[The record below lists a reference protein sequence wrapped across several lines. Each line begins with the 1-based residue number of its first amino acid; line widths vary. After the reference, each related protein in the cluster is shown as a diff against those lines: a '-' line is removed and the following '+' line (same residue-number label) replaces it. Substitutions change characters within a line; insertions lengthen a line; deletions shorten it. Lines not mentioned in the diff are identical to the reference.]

1 MRSKVTF
8 ILLALNL
15 ALFGYLLLS
24 ERPWSATQ
32 AIEDNR
38 KRVLGPEAANLAAIE
53 LASYPPAAEG
63 AAPGAA
69 PSPGQVIRLRRED
82 KNQGWVIT
90 SPLDWP
96 ANESAVGSILTALQ
110 FLEHET
116 SFPVSDLAHNGQT
129 LADYGLARPRLV
141 VTATPAPSA
150 SPGAPAPAPFTL
162 RIGDGAAVGDRLY
175 VLSPDG
181 RRVHVVSRDRVE
193 ALSLDLARLRSDR
206 LFTIPVFEARAL
218 TLQTASAGS
227 ARTRLRRDQTRWL
240 FEAPITTRAAKT
252 PVELLIND
260 LNTLQVARFLPA
272 DSTPPPEQTGLS
284 TPSLR
289 ITLEGNSRRE
299 TLLLGLPVK
308 QSGAGGPAPGSA
320 EYYARL
326 EDRPTLF
333 TVVVPDKVRGTIDAA
348 QTALRDPLVLDFDP
362 ARVTAI
368 TLAAP
373 LLPELRIQKLDAT
386 ATGPAAWQLA
396 ASGSAAPLRADPDL
410 VARLLRNL
418 QLLKAVRF
426 HSDAPSRSELEN
438 LGFNRP
444 ERTVTLQLEPASGS
458 PVSGPSTIVLEL
470 ARPND
475 AAPDLYARVQG
486 PPFVYAIPPETLYLF
501 DLAPRS
507 WRDRTLSRL
516 PEATRITRLVLR
528 SAAAPDA
535 PPILDYTP
543 SSAPPPPAVATLLA
557 ALRELRAKTIV
568 REGYP
573 ATVPVD
579 GVEKPW
585 AYLLEATLEPPGDGP
600 VALTLAERAGGMTQL
615 AGSARLDLVFTLEQ
629 PVLDA
634 LWSLLYPEKQA
645 EAKPPETKP

>member
-15 ALFGYLLLS
+15 ALFGYLLYS
-24 ERPWSATQ
+24 ERPWVATKT
-32 AIEDNR
+32 IDENR
-38 KRVLGPEAANLAAIE
+38 KRVLGPEVANLAAIE

-63 AAPGAA
+63 AAPAAA
-69 PSPGQVIRLRRED
+69 PAPVEIIRLRREE
-82 KNQGWVIT
+82 KNQGWVIA
-90 SPLDWP
+90 SPLEWP

-116 SFPVSDLAHNGQT
+116 SFPVSDLARNGRT
-129 LADYGLARPRLV
+129 LADYGLDRPRLV

-150 SPGAPAPAPFTL
+150 SPGASAPAPFTL

-218 TLQTASAGS
+218 TLQTGSAGS
-227 ARTRLRRDQTRWL
+227 ARTRLRRDQARWL

-260 LNTLQVARFLPA
+260 LNTLQVARFLSA
-272 DSTPPPEQTGLS
+272 DSAPPPEQTGLS

-299 TLLLGLPVK
+299 TLLLGLPVGK
-308 QSGAGGPAPGSA
+308 DAGAPGSS
-320 EYYARL
+320 EFYARL

-333 TVVVPDKVRGTIDAA
+333 TVVVPDKVRKTIDAA

-362 ARVTAI
+362 ERVTAI

-386 ATGPAAWQLA
+386 ATGPAGWQLA
-396 ASGSAAPLRADPDL
+396 APGPASPLRADPEL
-410 VARLLRNL
+410 IARLLRNL
-418 QLLKAVRF
+418 QLVKALRF
-426 HSDAPSRSELEN
+426 HSDAPSRPELEN

-444 ERTVTLQLEPASGS
+444 ERTITLQFGPAAGS

-486 PPFVYAIPPETLYLF
+486 PPFVYAIPPETLYLL
-501 DLAPRS
+501 DLSPRS
-507 WRDRTLSRL
+507 WRDRTLARL
-516 PEATRITRLVLR
+516 PESTKIIRLVLR
-528 SAAAPDA
+528 SATAPDA
-535 PPILDYTP
+535 APILDYTP
-543 SSAPPPPAVATLLA
+543 SAEPPPPAVATLLA
-557 ALRELRAKTIV
+557 SLRELRAKTIV
-568 REGYP
+568 REGHP

-600 VALTLAERAGGMTQL
+600 LVLTLAERAGGMTQL
-615 AGSARLDLVFTLEQ
+615 AGNARLDLVFTLEQ
-629 PVLDA
+629 PFLDA
-634 LWSLLYPEKQA
+634 LWSLLHPES
-645 EAKPPETKP
+645 KPSESKP